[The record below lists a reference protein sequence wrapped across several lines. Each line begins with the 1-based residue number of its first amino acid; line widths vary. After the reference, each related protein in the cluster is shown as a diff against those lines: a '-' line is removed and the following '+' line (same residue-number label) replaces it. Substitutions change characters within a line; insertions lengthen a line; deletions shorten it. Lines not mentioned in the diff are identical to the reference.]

1 MLHVLTY
8 MRKLLKIGDFLDTEI
23 GIKTIESKAWDTEVQ
38 KEQMETGR
46 LMNTGVTLE
55 GIALNVL

>member
-1 MLHVLTY
+1 